1 MAISLSSTNAQAQA
15 LSDSTTSED
24 GPSVAEIVVT
34 AQKRSERLQDVPL
47 SITVATSD
55 QLKASGIQNLEAP
68 NTAVPGPIIAK
79 AQFGAFSPFISTI
92 GRGSC
97 REKVGTYV

>member
-55 QLKASGIQNLEAP
+55 QHKASGIQNLEEP
-68 NTAVPGPIIAK
+68 NTVVPGLIIAK
-79 AQFGAFSPFISTI
+79 AQFGAFLPLIQI
-92 GRGSC
+92 GKASC
-97 REKVGTYV
+97 REKGFQYG